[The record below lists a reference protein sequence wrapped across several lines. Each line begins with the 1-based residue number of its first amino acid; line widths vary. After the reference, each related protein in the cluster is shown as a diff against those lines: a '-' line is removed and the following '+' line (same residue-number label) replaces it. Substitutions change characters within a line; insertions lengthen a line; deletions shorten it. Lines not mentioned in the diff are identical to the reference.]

1 MPNALPPAVVV
12 IVITTLLLAAE
23 GIQSADGAVLLAF
36 IVMIELPS
44 LVVNV
49 VLRDPLAPA
58 TNPEIVT
65 VPGPLPS
72 WITPVESGTPM
83 PFVELTSCVMYTPLV
98 KFVTVTGTEV
108 AVPVC
113 VTLVPPAP
121 FTVTL
126 AFILIVQVDV
136 VPDVG
141 GPNWTRGLAVV
152 PLDITVAVLALAPGV
167 NVQL

>member
-1 MPNALPPAVVV
+1 MVV
-12 IVITTLLLAAE
+12 IVITTLLLFAE
-23 GIQSADGAVLLAF
+23 GIQSADGVVLLAF

-49 VLRDPLAPA
+49 VLRDPLAPE

-83 PFVELTSCVMYTPLV
+83 PFVELTSCVIYTPLL

-113 VTLVPPAP
+113 VAVVPAAPCTL
-121 FTVTL
+121 TV
-126 AFILIVQVDV
+126 AVILMVHVEEF
-136 VPDVG
+136 PDVG
-141 GPNWTRGLAVV
+141 APNWTRGLAVV
-152 PLDITVAVLALAPGV
+152 PPDITVAVLALAPGI